1 MVKLDGLTVLVVDW
15 FRRLTSHLLLILDNK
30 RVQLVLVNLK
40 HLTVFVVI
48 ILINQLAI
56 LIKLRGVVTFLQPFR
71 DFHLL
76 FVLILVLVFRLNFD
90 LLLHAF
96 DARVFLVIILLII
109 IVVLVEIWLI
119 IRIFHLL
126 VTVFFDDIVFLLHLI
141 VHHLLLVVILLF
153 VFTFFLTFTL
163 IFSVLGCTL
172 LHLISKR
179 KRVRCREIGSRKV
192 ESVVVFS

>member
-1 MVKLDGLTVLVVDW
+1 M
-15 FRRLTSHLLLILDNK
+15 
-30 RVQLVLVNLK
+30 QLVLIYLK

-48 ILINQLAI
+48 ILINQFAI
-56 LIKLRGVVTFLQPFR
+56 LIKLRGVVTFLEPFR

-76 FVLILVLVFRLNFD
+76 FVLIFILVFRLNFD

-126 VTVFFDDIVFLLHLI
+126 VTVFFDDVVFLLHLV
-141 VHHLLLVVILLF
+141 VHHLLLVGIFLIV
-153 VFTFFLTFTL
+153 VTFFLTFAL
-163 IFSVLGCTL
+163 VVSLLSCTL
-172 LHLISKR
+172 LHLISKSER
-179 KRVRCREIGSRKV
+179 IRRWEVGSR
-192 ESVVVFS
+192 

>member
-1 MVKLDGLTVLVVDW
+1 M
-15 FRRLTSHLLLILDNK
+15 
-30 RVQLVLVNLK
+30 QLVLVNLK

-56 LIKLRGVVTFLQPFR
+56 IIKLRGVVTFLEPFR

-76 FVLILVLVFRLNFD
+76 FVLIFILVFGLNFN

-109 IVVLVEIWLI
+109 VVLVDIWLI

-126 VTVFFDDIVFLLHLI
+126 VTVFFDDVVFLLHLV
-141 VHHLLLVVILLF
+141 VHHLLLVGIFLI
-153 VFTFFLTFTL
+153 VFTFFLTFAL
-163 IFSVLGCTL
+163 VISLLSCTL
-172 LHLISKR
+172 LHLISKS
-179 KRVRCREIGSRKV
+179 KRIRRREVGSR
-192 ESVVVFS
+192 

>member
-1 MVKLDGLTVLVVDW
+1 
-15 FRRLTSHLLLILDNK
+15 LLILDNK

-56 LIKLRGVVTFLQPFR
+56 LIKLRGVVTFLEPFR

-76 FVLILVLVFRLNFD
+76 FVLIFILVFRLNFD
-90 LLLHAF
+90 LLLHSF

-109 IVVLVEIWLI
+109 VVLVDIWLI

-141 VHHLLLVVILLF
+141 VHHLLLVVILLV
-153 VFTFFLTFTL
+153 VFTFFLTFAL

-192 ESVVVFS
+192 ESVVIFS

>member
-1 MVKLDGLTVLVVDW
+1 
-15 FRRLTSHLLLILDNK
+15 LDNK

-56 LIKLRGVVTFLQPFR
+56 LIKLRGVITFLEPFR

-76 FVLILVLVFRLNFD
+76 FVLIFILVFRLNFD

-109 IVVLVEIWLI
+109 VVLVDIWLI

-126 VTVFFDDIVFLLHLI
+126 VTVFFDDVVFLLHLV
-141 VHHLLLVVILLF
+141 VHHLLLVGIFLI
-153 VFTFFLTFTL
+153 VFTFFLTFAL
-163 IFSVLGCTL
+163 VISLLSCTL
-172 LHLISKR
+172 LHLISKS
-179 KRVRCREIGSRKV
+179 KRIRRREVGSR
-192 ESVVVFS
+192 